1 MGHRAVV
8 AAVAAEG
15 ADLEQAVRD
24 AMGQVMDPHLGA
36 SLLDMGMVSGVG
48 VDESGHAQVSLV
60 FPCVGCPAME
70 LIQQDAKAAAE
81 AVPGVAGAIVK
92 LDWAA
97 AWSKASM
104 SEGARQRAKAHGYIV

>member
-1 MGHRAVV
+1 MGGRPVV
-8 AAVAAEG
+8 AANAAL
-15 ADLEQAVRD
+15 AQAVRE

-36 SLLDMGMVSGVG
+36 SLLDMGMVSGIG
-48 VDESGHAQVSLV
+48 VDDAGHAELSLV

-81 AVPGVAGAIVK
+81 AVPGVTEARVR

-97 AWSKASM
+97 TWSKASM
-104 SEGARQRAKAHGYIV
+104 SERAKRQAKAHGYVI